1 MMQNSSAGTTALA
14 EAVRKNSANAV
25 VISDPQAIRALAHEA
40 RLEALE
46 ELFASQASRT
56 ATELAGR
63 CRLTPSAMSYHL
75 RALEKYG
82 FVMRAPSEG
91 DGRERRWRAAGD
103 HLVVGSFRESYAA
116 KNAYLSV
123 QLNAFRDR
131 LTNEI
136 QFRESERAEN
146 IEPPADRAP
155 VLTTGLMFMN
165 EEKQKEF
172 IRKMYALVEE
182 YEHISGPEERSIGGE
197 RLYYMLSLLPERL
210 NRNAGA
216 PVEDEDFKEDD
227 DAEAS
232 S

>member
-1 MMQNSSAGTTALA
+1 MTQNSSVGSETKV
-14 EAVRKNSANAV
+14 EGVRKNSANAV

-56 ATELAGR
+56 ATELASR

-82 FVMRAPSEG
+82 YVTRAPSEG
-91 DGRERRWRAAGD
+91 NGRERRWRAAGD
-103 HLVVGSFRESYAA
+103 QLVVGSFRESYAA

-131 LTNEI
+131 LTSEI
-136 QFRESERAEN
+136 QFREAERAQE

-155 VLTTGLMFMN
+155 VLSTGLMFMN

-182 YEHISGPEERSIGGE
+182 YEHVSGPEDRSIGGS
-197 RLYYMLSLLPERL
+197 RLYYMLSLLPER
-210 NRNAGA
+210 ADMA
-216 PVEDEDFKEDD
+216 PAAAADNGDSWYYD
-227 DAEAS
+227 DAEATS
-232 S
+232 

>member
-1 MMQNSSAGTTALA
+1 MTQNS
-14 EAVRKNSANAV
+14 AVGSPAKVEGIRKNSANAV

-56 ATELAGR
+56 ATELASR

-82 FVMRAPSEG
+82 YVMRAPSEG

-131 LTNEI
+131 LTSEI
-136 QFRESERAEN
+136 QFREAERAAE

-155 VLTTGLMFMN
+155 VLSTGLMFMS

-182 YEHISGPEERSIGGE
+182 YEHVAGPEDRSIAGS
-197 RLYYMLSLLPERL
+197 RLYYMLSLLPERAGT
-210 NRNAGA
+210 NA
-216 PVEDEDFKEDD
+216 VEPPADTEILEYD
-227 DAEAS
+227 DAAATS
-232 S
+232 